1 MWMGPHRLSLLLR
14 LPSSTSPCM
23 GPHRPSPP
31 DTAAGHHRI
40 HPAWVRT
47 DLPLTLRLAIIK
59 FTLCTV
65 MNSREGGLQSKDRTG
80 DVGTGDPTRVKL
92 ITPGMGPHRP

>member
-1 MWMGPHRLSLLLR
+1 MFQIDVPKQAQLLCGWAR
-14 LPSSTSPCM
+14 TDFPCCC
-23 GPHRPSPP
+23 GC
-31 DTAAGHHRI
+31 HHQL